1 MKGLGQRLRI
11 KSSKTEYFE
20 ESVEGAAKALKMLS
34 FNCQDS
40 KKGLLK
46 LKNEDPIELIKKEKV
61 TYPNMT
67 PETPPEEAY

>member
-40 KKGLLK
+40 KKGTF
-46 LKNEDPIELIKKEKV
+46 IKRENDIR
-61 TYPNMT
+61 P
-67 PETPPEEAY
+67 